1 MSNAELGTSHGLV
14 YLILAASYCD
24 PHFIEEKTD
33 SERLSNLSKAHTT
46 KDYWSQDI
54 SVLYIGALE
63 YFI

>member
-1 MSNAELGTSHGLV
+1 MSNAELGASHGLV

-46 KDYWSQDI
+46 KDYWS
-54 SVLYIGALE
+54 
-63 YFI
+63 